1 MATTTTTAAA
11 PSAAKTLTIP
21 TKVIKAT
28 VQNPKNLIIFSKP
41 KMGKTT
47 LLSKLDNCLILDL
60 ENGSDYVDALKM
72 KASSVKEIVE
82 IGKAIKQAGHPYKY
96 VAVDTI
102 TALEEMCIPYAE
114 ELYSKSSMG
123 KNWFNDNGG
132 KVQYGTIL
140 NLPNGAGYPWLKQAF
155 QKIIDYIST
164 WADHIILV
172 GHVKD
177 VLLEK
182 AGADFTSADLD
193 LTGKIKRITA
203 SNSDAI
209 GFLTRKGPQMILSF
223 KSSDEVSCGARPEHL
238 RAKEIIISDEVNGKT
253 EYFWDRVFIK

>member
-1 MATTTTTAAA
+1 MSTTTTTTS
-11 PSAAKTLTIP
+11 PSVKITLP
-21 TKVIKAT
+21 TKLVKAT
-28 VQNPKNLIIFSKP
+28 NQNPRNLIIFSKP

-60 ENGSDYVDALKM
+60 EQGSHYVDALKM
-72 KASSVKEIVE
+72 TAGSVKEIVE
-82 IGKAIKQAGHPYKY
+82 IGKAIKEAGKPYKY
-96 VAVDTI
+96 IAVDTI
-102 TALEEMCIPYAE
+102 TALEEMCVPYAE

-123 KNWFNDNGG
+123 KNWFTEG
-132 KVQYGTIL
+132 KSKYGTIL
-140 NLPNGAGYPWLKQAF
+140 NMPQGAGYPWLKQAF
-155 QKIIDYIST
+155 QKVIDYIST

-182 AGADFTSADLD
+182 AGVDFTSADLD

-209 GFLTRKGPQMILSF
+209 GFLTRKGNQMILSF
-223 KSSDEVSCGARPEHL
+223 KSSDEVSCGARPSHL
-238 RAKEIIISDEVNGKT
+238 RGQDIVISDEINGKQ
-253 EYFWDRVFIK
+253 EYYWDKIFMP